1 MSLLRTFAPMERRTF
16 LKLAGGAA
24 LTPALASLVS
34 SIDDAQAY
42 AAPSKGKSKTLQP
55 VTLGFIALT
64 DCASLVIAKEL
75 GYFEERGLDVTLQ
88 KQASWPATR
97 DALLTNQVDGAGCGK
112 STLLNVIAGLDPS
125 TSGEV
130 TLDGACVTGPGPD
143 RAIVFQNYSL
153 LPRLSLFD
161 NVRVAVRE
169 ARAERAAEADALAR
183 RYLTRVGLWE
193 HRAKCPNEVSGGM
206 QQRTAVA
213 RAFAV
218 EPRLLLLDEPFGAL
232 DALTRARLQVQLTE
246 LWQDESDTETV
257 VMVTHGIEEAIFLAD
272 RIIVMSN
279 PPGPSVIDDVPVPLA
294 RPRDRAKMIDDPA
307 YHEVYERL
315 VAVLMQERSMVA

>member
-1 MSLLRTFAPMERRTF
+1 MTLRIEAVDKWFPGRRRGAPQHVLRGVDFEVPTGQFVSLI
-16 LKLAGGAA
+16 GH
-24 LTPALASLVS
+24 S
-34 SIDDAQAY
+34 
-42 AAPSKGKSKTLQP
+42 
-55 VTLGFIALT
+55 
-64 DCASLVIAKEL
+64 
-75 GYFEERGLDVTLQ
+75 
-88 KQASWPATR
+88 
-97 DALLTNQVDGAGCGK
+97 GCGK
-112 STLLNVIAGLDPS
+112 STLLNVIAGLEDA
-125 TSGEV
+125 TSGAV
-130 TLDGACVTGPGPD
+130 TLDGTPVTGPGPD

-169 ARAERAAEADALAR
+169 ARGASASDADALAE

-193 HRAKCPNEVSGGM
+193 HRTKRPHEVSGGM

-232 DALTRARLQVQLTE
+232 DALTRGRLQIQLTE
-246 LWQDESDTETV
+246 LWQNESGTETV

-272 RIIVMSN
+272 RIVVMSN
-279 PPGPSVIDDVPVPLA
+279 PPGPSVIDDIPVPLA
-294 RPRDRAKMIDDPA
+294 RPRDRAAMIDDPA

-315 VAVLMQERSMVA
+315 VAVLMQERSLVA